1 MDLYGLICTPRVQI
15 KVVENSDI
23 KYPYLNADVIG

>member
-1 MDLYGLICTPRVQI
+1 MAIQALRVQI